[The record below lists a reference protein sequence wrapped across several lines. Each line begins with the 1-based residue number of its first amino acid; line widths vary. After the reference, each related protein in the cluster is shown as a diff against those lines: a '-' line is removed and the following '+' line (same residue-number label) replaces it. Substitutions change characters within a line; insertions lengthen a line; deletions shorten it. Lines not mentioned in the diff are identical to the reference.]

1 MLDALLMALTALAS
15 PERLGYMA
23 LGVLIGYAIG
33 VLPALGG
40 LAGLSLVMPFIYGL
54 DQVSALAMLVGL
66 VAVAATADTFSSILM
81 GIPGSS
87 ASQATILDGFPMARR
102 GEAAR
107 ALSASFLAS
116 MIGGLIGAVILTGAV
131 LIARPLILAL
141 GTAEL
146 FMLALLGLSMVGVL
160 AGKSFAKGL
169 IACGMGLA
177 LGMVGTAPA
186 TAEYRLDFGL
196 IYLSDGLPLPV
207 LVLAIFALPEIIDL
221 ARGGGTISR
230 TAELGRGWFDGVRDI
245 MRHWWLL
252 LRTSSIGSVLGA
264 IPGLGGSVTDWIVYG
279 HAIQTEKNGQFG
291 KGDVRGVIAVEAS
304 NNAREGGALVPTL
317 FFGIPS
323 SGSMAVFLGGM
334 TLLGIEA
341 GPALVGSRLDLTYAI
356 IWSLAIANVMGTL
369 LCFATSPLIARLTT
383 VRFGLLAPFM
393 MMVVC
398 FGAFNNNRE
407 LADLLLLLGVGLLGL
422 LMRRFGWPRPPFVVG
437 FVLALPMETYLYQA
451 VQFYGWDFLTRPGVM
466 IIAALIVVF
475 AGLGIRQRRLADTEE
490 DGGSKDTGKRQPQ
503 AIFAVIP
510 VAIFAA
516 VFVDAMRHSFLGAVF
531 PMMIAGAM
539 LLISVPVL
547 FRLNFGRVGGSLF
560 HDAEANAKPEDGSF
574 WAHLG
579 WVIGLVGLSA
589 LVGFL
594 LANTIFFLA
603 FLRYAARCSWR
614 LTLLLTSIAT
624 IGLII
629 VAQLLTLDFPQGLL
643 QHFFDL
649 PWPLR

>member
-1 MLDALLMALTALAS
+1 MLRS
-15 PERLGYMA
+15 
-23 LGVLIGYAIG
+23 
-33 VLPALGG
+33 
-40 LAGLSLVMPFIYGL
+40 
-54 DQVSALAMLVGL
+54 
-66 VAVAATADTFSSILM
+66 
-81 GIPGSS
+81 
-87 ASQATILDGFPMARR
+87 
-102 GEAAR
+102 
-107 ALSASFLAS
+107 
-116 MIGGLIGAVILTGAV
+116 
-131 LIARPLILAL
+131 
-141 GTAEL
+141 
-146 FMLALLGLSMVGVL
+146 
-160 AGKSFAKGL
+160 
-169 IACGMGLA
+169 
-177 LGMVGTAPA
+177 
-186 TAEYRLDFGL
+186 
-196 IYLSDGLPLPV
+196 
-207 LVLAIFALPEIIDL
+207 
-221 ARGGGTISR
+221 
-230 TAELGRGWFDGVRDI
+230 
-245 MRHWWLL
+245 
-252 LRTSSIGSVLGA
+252 SSIGSVLGA

-341 GPALVGSRLDLTYAI
+341 GPAMVGSRLDLTYAI

-451 VQFYGWDFLTRPGVM
+451 VQFYGWDFLTRPGVL

-475 AGLGIRQRRLADTEE
+475 GGLGIRQRRLADTEE
-490 DGGSKDTGKRQPQ
+490 DGGSTDTGKRQPQ

-510 VAIFAA
+510 VVLFAA
-516 VFVDAMRHSFLGAVF
+516 VFIDAMGKSFLGAVF

-539 LLISVPVL
+539 LLISVPVVL
-547 FRLNFGRVGGSLF
+547 RLNFGRVGGSLF

-589 LVGFL
+589 LFGFL
-594 LANTIFFLA
+594 LANTIFFLS
-603 FLRYAARCSWR
+603 FLRYAAGCTWR
-614 LTLLLTSIAT
+614 MTLFLTSIAT
-624 IGLII
+624 IGLIL
-629 VAQLLTLDFPQGLL
+629 VAKLLTLDFPQGLL
-643 QHFFDL
+643 QYFFEL

>member
-177 LGMVGTAPA
+177 LGT
-186 TAEYRLDFGL
+186 

-230 TAELGRGWFDGVRDI
+230 SADLGRGWITGMRDI
-245 MRHWWLL
+245 MTHWWLV

-407 LADLLLLLGVGLLGL
+407 LADLLLLLGIGLLGL

-475 AGLGIRQRRLADTEE
+475 AGLGIRKRRLADTEE
-490 DGGSKDTGKRQPQ
+490 DGGSTDTGQRQPQ

-510 VAIFAA
+510 VALFAA
-516 VFVDAMRHSFLGAVF
+516 VFIDAMRHSFLGAVF

-539 LLISVPVL
+539 LLLSVPVL
-547 FRLNFGRVGGSLF
+547 LRLNFGRVGGSLF
-560 HDAEANAKPEDGSF
+560 HDAEAKAKPEDGSF

-594 LANTIFFLA
+594 LANTIFFLS
-603 FLRYAARCSWR
+603 FLRYAAGCTWR
-614 LTLLLTSIAT
+614 MTLFLTSIAT
-624 IGLII
+624 IGLIV

>member
-116 MIGGLIGAVILTGAV
+116 MIGGLVGAVILTGAV

-177 LGMVGTAPA
+177 LGTVGTAPA

-230 TAELGRGWFDGVRDI
+230 TAELGRGWIAGLRDI
-245 MRHWWLL
+245 MTHWWLL

-341 GPALVGSRLDLTYAI
+341 GPQLVGSRLDLTYAI

-369 LCFATSPLIARLTT
+369 LCFVTSPLIARLTT

-422 LMRRFGWPRPPFVVG
+422 MMRRFGWPRPPFVVG
-437 FVLALPMETYLYQA
+437 FVLAQPMETYLYQA
-451 VQFYGWDFLTRPGVM
+451 VQFYGWDFLTRPGVL
-466 IIAALIVVF
+466 IIAVLIVVF
-475 AGLGIRQRRLADTEE
+475 AGLGIRKRRLADTEE
-490 DGGSKDTGKRQPQ
+490 DGGSTDTGQRQPQ

-510 VAIFAA
+510 VILFAA
-516 VFVDAMRHSFLGAVF
+516 VFIDALRHSFLGAIF
-531 PMMIAGAM
+531 PGMIAGGM
-539 LLISVPVL
+539 LLISVPV
-547 FRLNFGRVGGSLF
+547 FFKLNFGRVGGSLF
-560 HDAEANAKPEDGSF
+560 HDAEAKAKPEDGSF

-614 LTLLLTSIAT
+614 LTLLLTVVAT
-624 IGLII
+624 IGLIA
-629 VAQLLTLDFPQGLL
+629 VAQILTLDFPQGLL
-643 QHFFDL
+643 QYFIEL